1 MDGDVVAGLGGE
13 EGQKRLDGVGDWRGR
28 LDRVTLFEGQGSDL
42 VLGGIGGIV
51 DVRLR
56 NGFDNWR
63 RGVEASGLDVTKR
76 SE

>member
-28 LDRVTLFEGQGSDL
+28 LDRVTLFECQGPDL
-42 VLGGIGGIV
+42 VFGGIGGVV

-56 NGFDNWR
+56 DRLDNWR
-63 RGVEASGLDVTKR
+63 RGVEASVLDVTKR